1 MRLYW
6 ILTINAFEIPNAG
19 EASLASVYA
28 TGCLPEHNCVPSCHR
43 SFGQDLSI
51 TLRAAIPLGELYLF
65 EFIVDRLP
73 LHFSNFGQLVNCFL
87 PTLYEITL
95 SGHKLSLDSR

>member
-51 TLRAAIPLGELYLF
+51 TLRAAIPLGELFFSLTYS
-65 EFIVDRLP
+65 DLP
-73 LHFSNFGQLVNCFL
+73 NKRGGLNKRGVETFFHL
-87 PTLYEITL
+87 
-95 SGHKLSLDSR
+95 

>member
-1 MRLYW
+1 MQASSDTETFWDPDLEAVANQVIDFMLETFAHLDLDRDVLVRLYG

-28 TGCLPEHNCVPSCHR
+28 TGCLPEHNCVPTCHR

-51 TLRAAIPLGELYLF
+51 TLRAAIPLG
-65 EFIVDRLP
+65 
-73 LHFSNFGQLVNCFL
+73 
-87 PTLYEITL
+87 
-95 SGHKLSLDSR
+95 K

>member
-51 TLRAAIPLGELYLF
+51 TLRAAIPLGELFFFLTYSDLPNKGGGQINVKLRQF
-65 EFIVDRLP
+65 FI
-73 LHFSNFGQLVNCFL
+73 C
-87 PTLYEITL
+87 EM
-95 SGHKLSLDSR
+95 

>member
-51 TLRAAIPLGELYLF
+51 TLRAAIPLGELF
-65 EFIVDRLP
+65 F
-73 LHFSNFGQLVNCFL
+73 
-87 PTLYEITL
+87 
-95 SGHKLSLDSR
+95 LSLTLTSLISLEVQRNETVFNL